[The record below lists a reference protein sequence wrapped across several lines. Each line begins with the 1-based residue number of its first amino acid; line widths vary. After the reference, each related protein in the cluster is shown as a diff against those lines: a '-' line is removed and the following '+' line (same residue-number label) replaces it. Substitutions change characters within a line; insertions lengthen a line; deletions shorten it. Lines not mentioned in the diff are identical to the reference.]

1 MNRYGF
7 DEFVQ
12 YKDVGGIHDILID
25 ELLKV
30 DKDIYLAGVLD
41 ALSRGYKSLEKMPL
55 MTAKQKGAVAA
66 SLKMEIVANTP
77 LELITEVQE
86 KLLKDAEL
94 QTRSK

>member
-30 DKDIYLAGVLD
+30 DKNAYLVGVLD

-55 MTAKQKGAVAA
+55 MTTKQRDTVAA
-66 SLKMEIVANTP
+66 NLKMEIVANTP
-77 LELITEVQE
+77 LELVTEVQA
-86 KLLKDAEL
+86 KLLASA
-94 QTRSK
+94 RSK